1 MITITNLTSETFY
14 PTLQKNLKESIGR
27 MRSDS
32 NVFPKCF
39 KITKWGSIISRD
51 NVWNL
56 CSSMWLYSKL
66 F

>member
-1 MITITNLTSETFY
+1 VGEARLLEPLHYCTASYSFLIIKEMITITNLTSETFY

-39 KITKWGSIISRD
+39 KITK
-51 NVWNL
+51 
-56 CSSMWLYSKL
+56 
-66 F
+66 